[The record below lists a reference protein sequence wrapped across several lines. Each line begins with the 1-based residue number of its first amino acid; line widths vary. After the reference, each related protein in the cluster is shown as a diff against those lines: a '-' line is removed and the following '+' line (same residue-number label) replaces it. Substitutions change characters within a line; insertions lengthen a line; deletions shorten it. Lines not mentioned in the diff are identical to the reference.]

1 MKTDSLFYRLFQE
14 MPELVF
20 ELAGWELPAGVHYK
34 LHAEEVKQT
43 SFRLDGLLIPQTA
56 ELTAPVV
63 FLEVQFQTD
72 TNLYGR
78 CFSELCLWLYRQ
90 QCQRPWRLLVVFP
103 NRTIEEPPPVCFEP
117 FLQLPWVQRVYLEDL
132 ADQPT
137 VTTGRQLL
145 QLIMAEPAVAVSR
158 AQAILTT
165 PIATANTAEARAL
178 LEWVETILVYKLPQL
193 KREEIQTMIHLPDI
207 DLKQTRFYL
216 EAFDEGRVEGQLQGQ
231 AQGQAQGQKKEA
243 VTLILRM
250 LRRRLGPL
258 DTAQETKIQSLPL
271 SELEALGEALLD
283 FHNMAELT
291 AWLQQPH

>member
-20 ELAGWELPAGVHYK
+20 ELAGWPQPAGVNYK

-43 SFRLDGLLIPQTA
+43 NFRLDGLLIPQTA
-56 ELTAPVV
+56 DLTAPVV

-72 TNLYGR
+72 TSLYGR

-90 QCQRPWRLLVVFP
+90 ECQRPWRLLVIFP
-103 NRTIEEPPPVCFEP
+103 RRAIEEPPPVCFEP
-117 FLQLPWVQRVYLEDL
+117 FLQIPWVQRVYLEDL

-137 VTTGRQLL
+137 VTPGRQLL
-145 QLIMAEPAVAVSR
+145 QLIMAEPAVAVSH
-158 AQAILTT
+158 AQVILTT
-165 PIATANTAEARAL
+165 SIAKANTVEARAL

-193 KREEIQTMIHLPDI
+193 KREEIQAMLHLPDI

-216 EAFDEGRVEGQLQGQ
+216 DAVAD
-231 AQGQAQGQKKEA
+231 GQKAEA
-243 VTLILRM
+243 MTLILR
-250 LRRRLGPL
+250 LLSRRLGSL
-258 DTAQETKIQSLPL
+258 DAVQETQIQSLPL

-291 AWLQQPH
+291 TWLQQPR

>member
-20 ELAGWELPAGVHYK
+20 ELAGWPRPAGVNYK

-43 SFRLDGLLIPQTA
+43 SFRLDGLLLPQTA

-90 QCQRPWRLLVVFP
+90 QCQRPWRLLVIFP
-103 NRTIEEPPPVCFEP
+103 HRAIEEPPPVCFEP
-117 FLQLPWVQRVYLEDL
+117 FLQLLWVQRVYLEDL
-132 ADQPT
+132 TKQPA
-137 VTTGRQLL
+137 VTPGRQLL
-145 QLIMAEPAVAVSR
+145 QLIMAEPATAVGR
-158 AQAILTT
+158 ARTILTT
-165 PIATANTAEARAL
+165 PIAAANTAEAHAL
-178 LEWVETILVYKLPQL
+178 LELVETILVYKLPQL
-193 KREEIQTMIHLPDI
+193 KREEIQAMLHLPDI

-216 EAFDEGRVEGQLQGQ
+216 DAVDEGRAEGRVE
-231 AQGQAQGQKKEA
+231 GQAQGQKKEA
-243 VTLILRM
+243 VTMILRQ

-258 DTAQETKIQSLPL
+258 DTAQETQIQSLSV
-271 SELEALGEALLD
+271 SELEELGEALLD

-291 AWLQQPH
+291 AWLQQPR